1 VSFALDANVLLYA
14 SDTSSPFHPRAL
26 EFLRECMNGPELV
39 FVPWPVVLAYLR
51 VATHPAVFRQPLSQ
65 PEANGN
71 IEALLRRPHV
81 RTLGEA
87 DGFWNFYQ
95 RASRGVVVRGNL
107 VHDAHLV
114 ALLLQHGVATLWTHD
129 RDFQKFDGIR
139 VRDPFAE
146 S

>member
-1 VSFALDANVLLYA
+1 MGS
-14 SDTSSPFHPRAL
+14 
-26 EFLRECMNGPELV
+26 LR
-39 FVPWPVVLAYLR
+39 
-51 VATHPAVFRQPLSQ
+51 Q
-65 PEANGN
+65 
-71 IEALLRRPHV
+71 HV
-81 RTLGEA
+81 CTLGEA